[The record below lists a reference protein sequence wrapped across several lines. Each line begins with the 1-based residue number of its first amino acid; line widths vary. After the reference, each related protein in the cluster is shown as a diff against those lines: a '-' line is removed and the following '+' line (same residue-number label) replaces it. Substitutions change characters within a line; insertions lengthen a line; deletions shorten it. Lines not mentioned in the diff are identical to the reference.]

1 MYNDNIGYLRISP
14 FLYRVLWQRVAFELG
29 LRLSPGLH
37 TSESFSALNLEQ
49 IRDGFS
55 SLKNGDEFGFDGQ
68 DAVTDSSPG
77 LSDIP

>member
-1 MYNDNIGYLRISP
+1 MKRISP
-14 FLYRVLWQRVAFELG
+14 FLHPVLMQRMAIELG

-37 TSESFSALNLEQ
+37 TSESFSALILEQ
-49 IRDGFS
+49 IRDEFS

-68 DAVTDSSPG
+68 DAVTDSIPG